1 MKLIPV
7 DEVQGAMVIE
17 TDRYTDDRGYF
28 QELFSSAREYPMSI
42 EQANLSLS
50 KENTVRG
57 LHVVPFA
64 KLCTCAKGAL
74 FDVVAD
80 VRPDSP
86 TYLGWYGVWLSEE
99 NHKQLYVP
107 AGCAHGFFAA
117 KTPTLLIY
125 MQDSPYNPSV
135 ESEVNWQDP
144 QLGIEWPP
152 AVFAHAGEDYVLSDK
167 DKAAPFLEVP
177 DE

>member
-1 MKLIPV
+1 MEFIKV
-7 DEVQGAMVIE
+7 EEVQGAMVID
-17 TDRYTDDRGYF
+17 TDRHTDDRGYF
-28 QELFSSAREYPMSI
+28 QELYSSARGYPLTI
-42 EQANLSLS
+42 EQANFSLS

-64 KLCTCAKGAL
+64 KLCCCARGVL
-74 FDVVAD
+74 WDVVAD

-86 TYLGWYGVWLSEE
+86 TYLGWYGVWLSED
-99 NHKQLYVP
+99 NHKQLYIP

-125 MQDSPYNPSV
+125 MQDAPYNPSV
-135 ESEVNWQDP
+135 ESEVNWRDP
-144 QLGIEWPP
+144 QLSIDWPNT
-152 AVFAHAGEDYVLSDK
+152 VGGYILSDK
-167 DKAAPFLEVP
+167 DMSARFLKAQ